1 MRQGEKPSVVKMSL
15 EIWPLSLYTKTEED
29 FQKRCMMAPDGQ
41 TLAPNV
47 YDSEAIPDAARAEID
62 RLLATGDLFRYT
74 APEGAPV
81 ALLEAEFAELLGAR
95 YALAVSSCSA
105 ALFLSLK
112 ALDLPRGAKVLIPA
126 FTFAAVPSS
135 IVHADCVP
143 VLVEVGANY
152 RVDMADFEVKLA
164 DAAAVM
170 ISHMRG
176 HTSDMD
182 AIMALCDARGIPV
195 IEDAAH
201 SLGTTWNGRNIGT
214 IGKVGC
220 FSFQSYKLVNAGEG
234 GIMVTDDPEIA
245 ARAIIMSG
253 AYEENWKKH
262 PGLSNSCAHWQNKL
276 PLYNLRMQNL
286 SAAVIRPQLPEV
298 ARRVRDGRANH
309 DWVAAQLNRSD
320 WMQVPPAL
328 PQELRAPDSIQ
339 FNLTGDWSDD
349 EARAF
354 QKAAKRRGVSVQ
366 VFGLS
371 EGNARAFWNWQF
383 LTDLPELPQTR
394 AMLMRACDVR
404 LPARLTE
411 DELDYIANA
420 ILEAVQD
427 VKG

>member
-1 MRQGEKPSVVKMSL
+1 
-15 EIWPLSLYTKTEED
+15 
-29 FQKRCMMAPDGQ
+29 MAPDGQ

-47 YDSEAIPDAARAEID
+47 YDAEPIPAAARAEID
-62 RLLATGDLFRYT
+62 RMLMSGDLFRYT
-74 APEGAPV
+74 APSDAPV

-112 ALDLPRGAKVLIPA
+112 ALDLPKGAKVLIPA

-135 IVHADCVP
+135 VVHADCVP
-143 VLVEVGANY
+143 VLVEVGENY
-152 RVDMADFEVKLA
+152 RVDMDDFAVKLPGA
-164 DAAAVM
+164 DAVM

-182 AIMALCDARGIPV
+182 AIMALCDAAGVPV

-201 SLGTTWNGRNIGT
+201 SLGTVWGGRNIGT

-234 GIMVTDDPEIA
+234 GIMITDDPEVA

-253 AYEENWKKH
+253 AYETNWKKH
-262 PGLSNSCAHWQNKL
+262 PGLTNSCAHWQNKL

-286 SAAVIRPQLPEV
+286 SAAVIRPQLPLV
-298 ARRVRDGRANH
+298 AERVAKGQAGH
-309 DWVAAQLNRSD
+309 DRVADQLNLSAHLA
-320 WMQVPPAL
+320 VPEAL
-328 PQELRAPDSIQ
+328 GPEERAPDSIQ
-339 FNLTGDWSDD
+339 FNLVGGWSDQQALD
-349 EARAF
+349 F
-354 QKAAKRRGVSVQ
+354 QTAAKARGVSVQ

-383 LTDLPELPQTR
+383 LGEVPELPQTR

-404 LPARLTE
+404 LPTRLTE
-411 DELDYIANA
+411 DELDYIAAA
-420 ILEAVQD
+420 IVDAAMEVR
-427 VKG
+427 G

>member
-1 MRQGEKPSVVKMSL
+1 
-15 EIWPLSLYTKTEED
+15 
-29 FQKRCMMAPDGQ
+29 MAPDGQ

-47 YDSEAIPDAARAEID
+47 YDAEPIPEAARAEID
-62 RLLATGDLFRYT
+62 RLIATGDLFRYT
-74 APEGAPV
+74 APENAPV
-81 ALLEAEFAELLGAR
+81 ALLEAEFAALLGSR

-135 IVHADCVP
+135 IVHADCTP
-143 VLVEVGANY
+143 VLVEVGENY
-152 RVDMADFEVKLA
+152 RVDMADFEAKLE

-201 SLGTTWNGRNIGT
+201 SLGTTWSGKNIGT

-298 ARRVRDGRANH
+298 ARRVAQGRANH
-309 DWVAAQLNRSD
+309 DWVADRLNACGLLS
-320 WMQVPPAL
+320 VPPAL
-328 PQELRAPDSIQ
+328 PQESRAPDSIQ
-339 FNLTGDWSDD
+339 FNLAGDWSDD
-349 EARAF
+349 QARDF
-354 QKAAKRRGVSVQ
+354 QKAAKRRGVTVQ

-371 EGNARAFWNWQF
+371 EGNARAYWNWQF
-383 LTDLPELPQTR
+383 LGDVPELPKTR

-411 DELDYIANA
+411 PELDYIASA
-420 ILEAVQD
+420 IVDAARE
-427 VKG
+427 VKAS